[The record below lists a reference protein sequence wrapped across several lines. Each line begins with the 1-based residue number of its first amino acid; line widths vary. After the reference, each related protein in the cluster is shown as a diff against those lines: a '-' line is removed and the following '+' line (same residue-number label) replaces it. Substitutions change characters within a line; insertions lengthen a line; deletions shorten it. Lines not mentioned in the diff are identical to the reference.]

1 MRTRSLAAWTV
12 VLCLLVLV
20 SAAVGA
26 DAGRSADA
34 GPHLFSVPA
43 EGRPAASLARTDAD
57 VIARY
62 GGFELVRASG
72 ADADRL
78 RRAGADV
85 RDDMRTVRLG
95 RNQVDPLTDRAPLT
109 TKGRSGGAHGLA
121 VAQFVGPIKDA
132 WLERLRS
139 TGVRVVSYMA
149 ANAYLVSG
157 TFEELERLSAM
168 TASDPAFR
176 ALVELRPADK
186 LGAGI
191 RETGRQ
197 RFAIQTLSGADG
209 EDARGEVDRA
219 GEKMRPTSSLG
230 PYRTQ
235 YAILDVSEAG
245 AIAADPGVVS
255 VQPAPEPELFDE
267 RQDQIVADALSGPDP
282 LVPTGPGYLAF
293 YDGLGLGTTRFPF
306 VVDVTDSGFDKGST
320 AADSQPDFHQG
331 GVLGNPSRVAYAL
344 DYTTDP
350 DAKDCGGHGTINAS
364 IIGGF
369 NNGTGATVEDAGSFN
384 YGLGVAPYAQVGASK
399 IFNCAEA
406 FSLSG
411 TIAAEQSAAYA
422 EGARIANHSWGAAT
436 GGAYTA
442 DSQTFDALVR
452 DAQGGVG
459 GNQQM
464 VEVVAGGNAGPG
476 ANTVLNLATAKNVI
490 AVGATETVHGSGITP
505 NPDGCS
511 VANTGADDAHD
522 MATFSS
528 RGPTDDLRTKPDI
541 VGPGTHITGAQS
553 HATGYT
559 GVGVCDGTFP
569 TGGTLYN
576 RSSGTSHS
584 TPLVS
589 GMAAIFREW
598 FRQNRG
604 GGIVVPS
611 PALTKAALANSARDI
626 GGGEGVGGAVPSQSQ
641 GWGLGSL
648 ARLIDGGPRFF
659 SDQQTTFTNT
669 GDTSKRVFAVQDPSK
684 PVRVTLAWTDAP
696 GPTFGNSF
704 VNDLDLTVGSG
715 AGVFK
720 GNVFSGGVSIPGGAA
735 DPRNNLEGVYLPAGS
750 SGNFRVTVTAANI
763 AGDGVP
769 GSGDA
774 TDQDFALV
782 VSNAAEVTGPALT
795 GGGMTVSAVG
805 GDSDSV
811 VEPGERFSVTQ
822 SVQNVGTATA
832 TGIKGT
838 LAGSSPVTITDGAAA
853 WPALAPDADALN
865 ADPITGRVA
874 PGATCGAPTTVT
886 LDITSSEGSSMSRS
900 ATISPGTGVSSPN
913 SADVPKSIPDNSA
926 TGVSST
932 LTLSGPGT
940 IQDLNVRIASI
951 THTWV
956 GDLQIRLRSP
966 LGTVVW
972 LADRP
977 GGASNS
983 GDNFTNTV
991 FDDQA
996 STTLGAAGTAAPY
1009 TGSFKPQSGA
1019 QPSGTLSAFIGQS
1032 MTGTWTLD
1040 VFDLAS
1046 SDTGTLQSW
1055 GLDTP
1060 VSVCDFVP
1068 PAAPGQPT
1076 GLTLTQGT
1084 GSVDLDWADTPTA
1097 TSYEIYRRTSAGSY
1111 PASPVGTSNES
1122 SFSDTPPG
1130 GGSYCY
1136 KVGALNDASPGPLSE
1151 EQCSAGGTPP
1161 GGTPG
1166 GTPGGQQPGGQQPG
1180 GTGPGGE
1187 SPVVISLASLAKL
1200 VNVNSK
1206 GVFTLK
1212 FGGTAGQAGSIK
1224 LTTVKAFA
1232 SAKRKLVVARKSFT
1246 IPATGTVKLKLK
1258 LTRAGLKVL
1267 KRQKRLP
1274 VSAQVTLGSQKA
1286 AKRLTL
1292 KAPRP
1297 RR

>member
-1 MRTRSLAAWTV
+1 MRTRSLAAWTT

-26 DAGRSADA
+26 DAGRSADT

-43 EGRPAASLARTDAD
+43 EGRPAAALARTDAD

-95 RNQVDPLTDRAPLT
+95 RNAVDPLTDRAPLA
-109 TKGRSGGAHGLA
+109 TKGRSPGAHALA
-121 VAQFVGPIKDA
+121 VVQFEGPIKDA
-132 WLERLRS
+132 WLDRLRS

-157 TFEELERLSAM
+157 TFEDLERLSAM

-176 ALVELRPADK
+176 ALVELRPGDK

-191 RETGRQ
+191 RGTGQQ

-209 EDARGEVDRA
+209 AGARGEVDRA
-219 GEKMRPTSSLG
+219 GRELRAASSLG

-235 YAILDVSEAG
+235 YAMLDVSDAT
-245 AIAADPGVVS
+245 AIASDPGVVS

-267 RQDQIVADALSGPDP
+267 RQDQIVADALSGSDP

-293 YDGLGLGTTRFPF
+293 YTGLGLGTTTFPF

-320 AADSQPDFHQG
+320 DADTQADFHQG
-331 GVLGNPSRVAYAL
+331 GVLANPSRVAYAL
-344 DYTTDP
+344 DYTVDP

-369 NNGTGATVEDAGSFN
+369 NDGTGATVEDAGGFN
-384 YGLGVAPYAQVGASK
+384 YGLGVAPYARVGGSK
-399 IFNCAEA
+399 IFNCAGS
-406 FSLSG
+406 FSLAG

-442 DSQTFDALVR
+442 DSQAFDALVR
-452 DAQGGVG
+452 DAQAGVG

-476 ANTVLNLATAKNVI
+476 PNTVINLATAKNVI
-490 AVGATETVHGSGITP
+490 AVGATETVHGSGVTP
-505 NPDGCS
+505 NPDGCT

-528 RGPTDDLRTKPDI
+528 RGPTDDGRTKPDI

-553 HATGYT
+553 HATGYS
-559 GVGVCDGTFP
+559 GIGVCDSTFP

-604 GGIVVPS
+604 GGTAVPS
-611 PALTKAALANSARDI
+611 PALTKAAMANAARDI
-626 GGGEGVGGAVPSQSQ
+626 GGGEGVGGTVPGLSQ
-641 GWGLGSL
+641 GWGLGNL
-648 ARLIDGGPRFF
+648 ARLLDGGPRFF

-696 GPTFGNSF
+696 GPTVGNSF
-704 VNDLDLTVGSG
+704 VNDLDLTVGSSSG
-715 AGVFK
+715 AFK

-750 SGNFRVTVTAANI
+750 SGNFTVTVTAANI

-805 GDSDSV
+805 GDSDSL

-838 LAGSSPVTITDGAAA
+838 LTGSSPVTITDGAAA
-853 WPALAPDADALN
+853 WPALAPDEDATG
-865 ADPITGRVA
+865 ADPLTGRVD

-900 ATISPGTGVSSPN
+900 VTISPGTGDYSPN
-913 SADVPKSIPDNSA
+913 SADVPKAIPDN
-926 TGVSST
+926 TGTGASST
-932 LTLSGPGT
+932 LTLPGPGT
-940 IQDLNVRIASI
+940 IQDLNVRLGSL
-951 THTWV
+951 THTWD
-956 GDLQIRLRSP
+956 GDLKIQLRSP
-966 LGTVVW
+966 AGTIVV

-977 GGASNS
+977 GGTANS

-991 FDDQA
+991 FDDEA

-1009 TGSFKPQSGA
+1009 TGSFKPQNLDSHNLNSFDA
-1019 QPSGTLSAFIGQS
+1019 QAIA
-1032 MTGTWTLD
+1032 GTWTLT
-1040 VFDLAS
+1040 VFDFAAN
-1046 SDTGTLQSW
+1046 DTGTLQAW
-1055 GLDTP
+1055 GLNTP

-1097 TSYEIYRRTSAGSY
+1097 TSYEIYRRPSAGSY
-1111 PASPVGTSNES
+1111 PANPAGTSNGS
-1122 SFSDTPPG
+1122 SFSDSPPD

-1136 KVGALNDASPGPLSE
+1136 RVGALNDASPGPLSE

-1161 GGTPG
+1161 GG
-1166 GTPGGQQPGGQQPG
+1166 QQPG
-1180 GTGPGGE
+1180 GTGPGGGT
-1187 SPVVISLASLAKL
+1187 PVVISLASLAKL

-1258 LTRAGLKVL
+1258 LTRAGFRVL
-1267 KRQKRLP
+1267 KRVKRLA
-1274 VSAQVTLGSQKA
+1274 VSAQVRLGSQRA

>member
-1 MRTRSLAAWTV
+1 MRTRSLAAGTA

-20 SAAVGA
+20 STAVGA
-26 DAGRSADA
+26 ETGRSAGTD
-34 GPHLFSVPA
+34 PHLFSVPA
-43 EGRPAASLARTDAD
+43 EGRPAAALARTDAD

-62 GGFELVRASG
+62 GGFEVVRAAG

-95 RNQVDPLTDRAPLT
+95 RNEVDPLTDRAPLAT
-109 TKGRSGGAHGLA
+109 RGRSPGGHGLA

-157 TFEELERLSAM
+157 TFEELESLSAM

-176 ALVELRPADK
+176 ALVELQPADK

-191 RETGRQ
+191 RGTGRQ
-197 RFAIQTLSGADG
+197 RFAIQTLSGSDG
-209 EDARGEVDRA
+209 AGARREVDRA
-219 GEKMRPTSSLG
+219 GRALRAASSLG

-235 YAILDVSEAG
+235 YAMLDVSDAT

-267 RQDQIVADALSGPDP
+267 RQDQIVADALSGSDP

-293 YDGLGLGTTRFPF
+293 YAGLGLGSSTFPF
-306 VVDVTDSGFDKGST
+306 VVDVTDSGFDKGAT
-320 AADSQPDFHQG
+320 AADSQPDFHAG
-331 GVLGNPSRVAYAL
+331 GVLANASRVAYATN
-344 DYTTDP
+344 YTG
-350 DAKDCGGHGTINAS
+350 DADARDCGGHGTINAS
-364 IIGGF
+364 IISGF
-369 NNGTGATVEDAGSFN
+369 NDGTGAAVEDAGGFN

-399 IFNCAEA
+399 IFNCASA
-406 FSLSG
+406 FSVAG
-411 TIAAEQSAAYA
+411 GIAAEQSAAYGT
-422 EGARIANHSWGAAT
+422 GARIANHSWGANT

-442 DSQTFDALVR
+442 DSQAFDALVR
-452 DAQGGVG
+452 DAQSGVA

-464 VEVVAGGNAGPG
+464 VEVLSAGNAGPG
-476 ANTVLNLATAKNVI
+476 VNTIASPATAKNVI
-490 AVGATETVHGSGITP
+490 AVGASETVHGSAITP
-505 NPDGCS
+505 NPDGCGI
-511 VANTGADDAHD
+511 ANTGADDAHD
-522 MATFSS
+522 MANFSS
-528 RGPTDDLRTKPDI
+528 RGPTDDVRTKPDI

-553 HATGYT
+553 HASGYNGT
-559 GVGVCDGTFP
+559 GVCDVTFP

-584 TPLVS
+584 APLVT
-589 GMAAIFREW
+589 GMAALFREW
-598 FRQNRG
+598 FRQKRG
-604 GGIVVPS
+604 GGTAVPS
-611 PALTKAALANSARDI
+611 PALTKAALANAARDI
-626 GGGEGVGGAVPSQSQ
+626 SGGDGVGSNVPNSSQ

-648 ARLIDGGPRFF
+648 ARLLDGGPRFF

-696 GPTFGNSF
+696 GPTVGNSF
-704 VNDLDLTVGSG
+704 VNDLDLSVGASG
-715 AGVFK
+715 GEFK
-720 GNVFSGGVSIPGGAA
+720 GNVFSGGVSVPGGTA

-750 SGNFRVTVTAANI
+750 SGNFRVTVRAANI

-769 GSGDA
+769 GAGDA

-782 VSNAAEVTGPALT
+782 VSNAVEVTGPALT

-822 SVQNVGTATA
+822 SVQNVGTANA

-838 LAGSSPVTITDGAAA
+838 LTGSSPVTITDGSAA
-853 WPALAPDADALN
+853 WPALGPDEDTLN
-865 ADPITGRVA
+865 ADPLTGRVD

-886 LDITSSEGSSMSRS
+886 LDITSSEGSSLSRS
-900 ATISPGTGVSSPN
+900 VTISPGTGVNSPD
-913 SADVPKSIPDNSA
+913 SADVPKAIPDNNA
-926 TGVSST
+926 TGASST
-932 LTLSGPGT
+932 LTIPGSGA
-940 IQDLNVRIASI
+940 IQDLNVRLGSL
-951 THTWV
+951 THTWD
-956 GDLQIRLRSP
+956 GDLKIQLRSP
-966 LGTVVW
+966 AGTVVV

-977 GGASNS
+977 GGTANS

-991 FDDQA
+991 FDDEA

-1009 TGSFKPQSGA
+1009 TGSFKPQNLDSHNLNSFDA
-1019 QPSGTLSAFIGQS
+1019 QPIA
-1032 MTGTWTLD
+1032 GTWTLT
-1040 VFDLAS
+1040 VFDLAA

-1055 GLDTP
+1055 GLDMP

-1084 GSVDLDWADTPTA
+1084 ESVDLDWADTPTA

-1111 PASPVGTSNES
+1111 SANPVGTSNGS
-1122 SFSDTPPG
+1122 SFSDIPAG

-1151 EQCSAGGTPP
+1151 EQCIESGTPP
-1161 GGTPG
+1161 GGNL
-1166 GTPGGQQPGGQQPG
+1166 GGQQPG
-1180 GTGPGGE
+1180 GTGPDG
-1187 SPVVISLASLAKL
+1187 STPLVIDLASLARF
-1200 VNVNSK
+1200 VAVNSK
-1206 GVFTLK
+1206 GAFTLR

-1232 SAKRKLVVARKSFT
+1232 SAKRRLVVARRSFT
-1246 IPATGTVKLKLK
+1246 IPATGKVKLKLK
-1258 LTRAGLKVL
+1258 LTRAGLRVL
-1267 KRQKRLP
+1267 KRVKRLP
-1274 VSAQVTLGSQKA
+1274 VSAKVTLGSQKA
-1286 AKRLTL
+1286 SKRLTL
-1292 KAPRP
+1292 KAS
-1297 RR
+1297 RRRR

>member
-1 MRTRSLAAWTV
+1 MRTRSLAAWTAG
-12 VLCLLVLV
+12 LCLLVLV

-26 DAGRSADA
+26 DAGRSAGT

-43 EGRPAASLARTDAD
+43 EGRPAAALARTDAD

-78 RRAGADV
+78 RRAGADL

-95 RNQVDPLTDRAPLT
+95 QDEVDPLTGRAPLAT
-109 TKGRSGGAHGLA
+109 RGRSAGAHGLA
-121 VAQFVGPIKDA
+121 VVQFVGPIKDA

-157 TFEELERLSAM
+157 TFEELERLSTM

-186 LGAGI
+186 LGAGM
-191 RETGRQ
+191 REAGRQ

-209 EDARGEVDRA
+209 ADARGEVDRA
-219 GEKMRPTSSLG
+219 GRELRAASSLG

-235 YAILDVSEAG
+235 YAMLDVSEAT
-245 AIAADPGVVS
+245 AIAGDPGVVS
-255 VQPAPEPELFDE
+255 VQPSPEPELLDE
-267 RQDQIVADALSGPDP
+267 RQGQIVADALSGPDP

-293 YDGLGLGTTRFPF
+293 YTGLGLGSSTFPF

-320 AADSQPDFHQG
+320 VADSQADFHAG
-331 GVLGNPSRVAYAL
+331 GVLASPSRVAYATN
-344 DYTTDP
+344 YTG
-350 DAKDCGGHGTINAS
+350 DADARDCGGHGTINAS
-364 IIGGF
+364 IVSGF
-369 NNGTGATVEDAGSFN
+369 NDGTGAAVEDADGFN
-384 YGLGVAPYAQVGASK
+384 YGLGVAPYARVGASK
-399 IFNCAEA
+399 IFTCANA
-406 FSLSG
+406 FSVIG
-411 TIAAEQSAAYA
+411 GIPAEQSAAYGA
-422 EGARIANHSWGAAT
+422 GARIANHSWGANT

-442 DSQTFDALVR
+442 DSQAFDALVR
-452 DAQGGVG
+452 DAQSGVA

-464 VEVVAGGNAGPG
+464 VEVVSAGNAGPG
-476 ANTVLNLATAKNVI
+476 ANTTASPATAKNVI
-490 AVGATETVHGSGITP
+490 AVGASETVHGSGITP
-505 NPDGCS
+505 SPDGCGTT
-511 VANTGADDAHD
+511 NTSADDAHD

-553 HATGYT
+553 HAAGYNGT
-559 GVGVCDGTFP
+559 GVCDATFP

-584 TPLVS
+584 APLVT
-589 GMAAIFREW
+589 GMAALFREW

-604 GGIVVPS
+604 GGTAVPS
-611 PALTKAALANSARDI
+611 PALTKAALANAARDI
-626 GGGEGVGGAVPSQSQ
+626 GGGAGVGTGVPNSSQ

-648 ARLIDGGPRFF
+648 ARLLDGGPRFF
-659 SDQQTTFTNT
+659 SDQQTTFTAT

-696 GPTFGNSF
+696 GPTGGNSF
-704 VNDLDLTVGSG
+704 VNDLNLTVGSS
-715 AGVFK
+715 AKTFK
-720 GNVFSGGVSIPGGAA
+720 GNVFDGGVSIPGGAA

-750 SGNFRVTVTAANI
+750 SGNFSVTVTAANI

-769 GSGDA
+769 GAGDA

-782 VSNAAEVTGPALT
+782 VSNAAEVSGPALT
-795 GGGMTVSAVG
+795 GGGTTVSAVG
-805 GDSDSV
+805 GDSDSR
-811 VEPGERFSVTQ
+811 VEPGERFAVTQ
-822 SVQNVGTATA
+822 AVQNVGTATA
-832 TGIKGT
+832 TGIGGT
-838 LAGSSPVTITDGAAA
+838 LTGPSPVTITDGAAA
-853 WPALAPDADALN
+853 WPALAPDDVALN
-865 ADPITGRVA
+865 ADPLTGRVD

-886 LDITSSEGSSMSRS
+886 LDITSSEGSSLSRS
-900 ATISPGTGVSSPN
+900 VTIRPGEGVTSPN
-913 SADVPKSIPDNSA
+913 SADVPKAIPDNNA

-932 LTLSGPGT
+932 LTLSDPGT
-940 IQDLNVRIASI
+940 IQDLNVRIGSI

-966 LGTVVW
+966 VGTVVW

-1009 TGSFKPQSGA
+1009 TGSFKPQNGA
-1019 QPSGTLSAFIGQS
+1019 QPSGNLSAFIGQS

-1040 VFDLAS
+1040 VFDLAA

-1060 VSVCDFVP
+1060 DSVCDFVP

-1076 GLTLTQGT
+1076 GLTLTQGS

-1097 TSYEIYRRTSAGSY
+1097 TSYEIHRRTSAGSY
-1111 PASPVGTSNES
+1111 PANPAGTSAGS
-1122 SFSDTPPG
+1122 SFSDTSAG
-1130 GGSYCY
+1130 SGSYCY
-1136 KVGALNDASPGPLSE
+1136 RVGALNDASPGPLSE
-1151 EQCSAGGTPP
+1151 ERCSAGGTPTGGNP

-1166 GTPGGQQPGGQQPG
+1166 GT
-1180 GTGPGGE
+1180 GPGG
-1187 SPVVISLASLAKL
+1187 STPLVINLASLAKS
-1200 VNVNSK
+1200 VRVSSR
-1206 GVFTLK
+1206 GRFTLS

-1224 LTTVKAFA
+1224 LITVKAFA
-1232 SAKRKLVVARKSFT
+1232 SAKRRLVVARKSFT
-1246 IPATGTVKLKLK
+1246 IPATGKVKLRLK
-1258 LTRAGLKVL
+1258 LTRAGFRVL
-1267 KRQKRLP
+1267 KRVNRLA
-1274 VSAQVTLGSQKA
+1274 VSARVTLGSQKA
-1286 AKRLTL
+1286 AKRITL